1 MSKYR
6 AAEGTYKMLL
16 CKGFCKTIE
25 GEFEITQHAT
35 ALFLEDENQGLA
47 IPFHSVL
54 AMWKEKPKS

>member
-1 MSKYR
+1 
-6 AAEGTYKMLL
+6 MLL